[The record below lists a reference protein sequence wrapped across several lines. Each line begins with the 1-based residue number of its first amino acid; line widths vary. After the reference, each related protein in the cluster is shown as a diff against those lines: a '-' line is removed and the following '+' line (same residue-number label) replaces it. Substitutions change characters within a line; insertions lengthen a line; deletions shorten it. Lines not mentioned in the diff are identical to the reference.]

1 MKVHSIRLDGDIPV
15 SLLRSEVEKL
25 LALQQ
30 MGGLSIRLAR
40 TPRDFLDASNFLHG
54 MSPDGSPSVG
64 SSGSILPMVERHVLL
79 PGFRKILIHASGRL
93 VSVVSLSPRGVL
105 PIPVEAFLSL
115 ESVDVAEFPKIESW
129 IEVANSRLTTE
140 AEALLMALA
149 VFEVVMVRD
158 RRTRVA
164 LVFSEEPKCLVNL
177 LGRLGMPSAVRK
189 VGGGP
194 VWVVIPPG
202 TTALDDCL
210 HPLRARVV
218 DDLFSETRSVEPLS
232 FETLEGVVRFRPAIL
247 ETLSESKR
255 KEIAALYPRDK
266 AYQFLFSPQFLE
278 TLKHAERFVVS
289 FPAKITWSN
298 GFGVSG
304 VALDISES
312 GIRFRSESG
321 PVPQDAVREVL
332 MMLQVDA
339 IQSIQLDAV
348 IKRVSPD
355 GAECGLWVNA
365 SSVQFKYLV
374 DWIRRS
380 PFAQKTKS

>member
-1 MKVHSIRLDGDIPV
+1 MKVHSIRLDGEIPV

-25 LALQQ
+25 LASQQ
-30 MGGLSIRLAR
+30 ARGLSTRLAR

-54 MSPDGSPSVG
+54 ASVDGSPSVTNG
-64 SSGSILPMVERHVLL
+64 GSILPMVEKHVLL
-79 PGFRKILIHASGRL
+79 PGFRKILICTNGRL
-93 VSVVSLSPRGVL
+93 VSVVSLLPRGVL

-115 ESVDVAEFPKIESW
+115 DSVDVSEFPKIDSW

-149 VFEVVMVRD
+149 IFEVVLVRD

-164 LVFSEEPKCLVNL
+164 FVFSEEPKCLVNF
-177 LGRLGMPSAVRK
+177 LGRLGMAGAVRK

-194 VWVVIPPG
+194 VWVLIPPAA
-202 TTALDDCL
+202 TALDDCL
-210 HPLRARVV
+210 QPLRARGV
-218 DDLFSETRSVEPLS
+218 DDLFSEPRAIEPLS

-255 KEIAALYPRDK
+255 KEITALYPRDK
-266 AYQFLFSPQFLE
+266 AYQFLFSLAFLE
-278 TLKHAERFVVS
+278 TLKHVERFVVR

-304 VALDISES
+304 IAVDISES
-312 GIRFRSESG
+312 GIRFRSESA

-339 IQSIQLDAV
+339 LQSIQLDAV

-365 SSVQFKYLV
+365 NSVQFKYLV